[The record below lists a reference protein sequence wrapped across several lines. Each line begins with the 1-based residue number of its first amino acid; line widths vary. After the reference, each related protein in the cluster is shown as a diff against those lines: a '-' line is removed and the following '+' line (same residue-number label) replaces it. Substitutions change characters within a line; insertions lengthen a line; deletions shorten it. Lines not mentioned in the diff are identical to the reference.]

1 MNRILVVLGA
11 LVAAF
16 TLGIGL
22 FNFVIMPR
30 LVQHNVTVRVPE
42 VVGLDESAAEKRC
55 TQLGLNWKVEQRRAS
70 PGVPIHQVLSQ
81 SPEPGTAVKP
91 GRTVRVHVS
100 SETQQVAV
108 PELRGMSLR
117 QASVQL
123 ENTQLVLGRVSRIY
137 AGDAGQVV
145 LASRPRAG
153 AGAVEGARVDVLV
166 SVGEGTEPYLM
177 PSLLGRPLEEV
188 RNLIESRGFRV
199 GRVTYRSRRG
209 VYPGTVLEH
218 YPASGALILR
228 GESIDLVAAAP
239 E

>member
-1 MNRILVVLGA
+1 MKRVLVVLVA

-16 TLGIGL
+16 VLGVGL
-22 FNFVIMPR
+22 FNFIIMPR
-30 LVQHNVTVRVPE
+30 LVKHDTTVRVPD
-42 VVGLDESAAEKRC
+42 VVGLDPAAAEARC
-55 TQLGLNWKVEQRRAS
+55 KEAQLNLRVEERAS

-81 SPEPGTAVKP
+81 SPDPGTLVKP
-91 GRTVRVHVS
+91 GRTVRVQVS

-123 ENTQLVLGRVSRIY
+123 ENVKLVLGRVSRIY
-137 AGDAGQVV
+137 AGDAGQEV
-145 LASRPRAG
+145 LASRPRSGTG
-153 AGAVEGARVDVLV
+153 AIEGARVDVLV
-166 SVGEGTEPYLM
+166 SVGEGTEPFLM

-188 RNLIESRGFRV
+188 RTLIESRGFRV

-228 GESIDLVAAAP
+228 GEAIDLVAAAP